1 MNFLQILKC
10 HNIFDKNQK
19 KEHLFLFSLILITM
33 LLEVF
38 SVGLIVPVIMTI
50 LNQDVTTYFPFLQ
63 PIIDYFG
70 EENNKK
76 LIIFTSLALI
86 TSYFLKNIYLLF
98 FLNVEGKY
106 LAKI

>member
-70 EENNKK
+70 EGNKK

-86 TSYFLKNIYLLF
+86 TSYFLKNIYLIF
-98 FLNVEGKY
+98 F
-106 LAKI
+106 

>member
-10 HNIFDKNQK
+10 QNIFDKSQK
-19 KEHLFLFSLILITM
+19 KEHLFLFILILITM
-33 LLEVF
+33 LFEVF

-50 LNQDVTTYFPFLQ
+50 LNQDVTTFFPFLQ

-70 EENNKK
+70 EESNKK

-98 FLNVEGKY
+98 F
-106 LAKI
+106 